1 MNKNII
7 TEVQRIKEIM
17 GVKSDLILITE
28 AKNPI
33 EEILDSAISF
43 FTKKIPTTI
52 KATDPEVMVGLV
64 RVPRATF
71 DKLTRFLTTR
81 DWTELTDSE
90 AAFLGQVLSQDINYV
105 NSLYQQEFRKVMA
118 KYNLSETDLIKKMN
132 QELPQNPT
140 SADIQNYLA
149 AKFQNPA
156 DPSSIKP
163 SFTLSGIVG
172 SKIKNKLT
180 ELQNTGKVKEEIA
193 SAEGFVKR
201 VGKNVVPPV
210 IIAFKQIL
218 TGAFTSNK
226 KLEEKLDDIFKRID
240 AKLAEGGGKVSTTK
254 VNREVREIFNTL
266 VAMKKSA
273 DFNIK
278 KLYEYHIV
286 NNPKIPE
293 EVKQELIKEKYVEK
307 IIKYANEDLANST
320 MPIIMRKAQNYVE
333 SIPILGGLIR
343 GLAKKAMY
351 KEEYKFLDSMLAE
364 QLVSLKRLGNVIIWN
379 SPQGLEDVIVNYSRT
394 GKWATLGEKAAG
406 YIFVHNI
413 MVPFVLQTIEGW
425 FSNKEIINIRE
436 EIKALLELCQ
446 DEVLDLQCPD
456 EDIQKL
462 KNYSKDQFWK
472 AFYDRVPVL
481 KPFRQGFQGSDPFFF
496 TYVDEILNFMID
508 AFDEEVHGDQ
518 QTVENLIGKTKELR
532 DRYREQLKQK
542 GIDIDNLSA
551 YRDFKALQN
560 KTYDNSEN
568 GFKAYIKDNV
578 GADTSGLNLKLPNGN
593 YQFWDDEYEW
603 VKQGQLSNKGKF
615 QIKAQ

>member
-1 MNKNII
+1 
-7 TEVQRIKEIM
+7 M

-28 AKNPI
+28 GKNPV

-71 DKLTRFLTTR
+71 YKLTKFLTTK

-90 AAFLGQVLSQDINYV
+90 AAFLGQVLSQDSNYV

-132 QELPQNPT
+132 QELPDPYT
-140 SADIQNYLA
+140 SADILNYLA
-149 AKFQNPA
+149 TKFQNPA

-172 SKIKNKLT
+172 SKIKNKIT

-193 SAEGFVKR
+193 SAEGLVKR
-201 VGKNVVPPV
+201 VGKNVMPPV
-210 IIAFKQIL
+210 IIAFRQIL

-226 KLEEKLDDIFKRID
+226 KLEEQLDDIFKKID

-254 VNREVREIFNTL
+254 VNREVREIFNIL

-278 KLYEYHIV
+278 KLYEYHILE
-286 NNPKIPE
+286 NSKIPE

-307 IIKYANEDLANST
+307 IIKYADEDLANST

-351 KEEYKFLDSMLAE
+351 KEEYKFLESMLAE
-364 QLVSLKRLGNVIIWN
+364 QVVSLKRLGNVIIWN

-394 GKWATLGEKAAG
+394 GKWATLVEKAAG
-406 YIFVHNI
+406 YLFVHNYL
-413 MVPFVLQTIEGW
+413 VPFALQTIEGW
-425 FSNKEIINIRE
+425 RTNSEIIKIRE
-436 EIKALLELCQ
+436 EIKAYLELCQ
-446 DEVLDLQCPD
+446 DGVLDLQCPE
-456 EDIQKL
+456 EDIKNFR
-462 KNYSKDQFWK
+462 NYSRDQFWK
-472 AFYDRVPVL
+472 AFFNKVPIL
-481 KPFRQGFQGSDPFFF
+481 KPFREGFQGTDPLFF
-496 TYVDEILNFMID
+496 TYVDEILNFLGD
-508 AFDEEVHGDQ
+508 AFDGELFGDQ
-518 QTVENLIGKTKELR
+518 QTVKNLIDKTQALR
-532 DRYREQLKQK
+532 DRYREQLKLQ
-542 GIDIDNLSA
+542 GVDIDNLQN
-551 YRDFKALQN
+551 YEEFRERQN

-568 GFKAYIKDNV
+568 GFKEYVKDNFTTV
-578 GADTSGLNLKLPNGN
+578 DTSGLNLKLTNGN
-593 YQFWDDEYEW
+593 YQFFDEEFEW
-603 VKQGQLSNKGKF
+603 VKERGMSNKGKF
-615 QIKAQ
+615 RVKNAQ